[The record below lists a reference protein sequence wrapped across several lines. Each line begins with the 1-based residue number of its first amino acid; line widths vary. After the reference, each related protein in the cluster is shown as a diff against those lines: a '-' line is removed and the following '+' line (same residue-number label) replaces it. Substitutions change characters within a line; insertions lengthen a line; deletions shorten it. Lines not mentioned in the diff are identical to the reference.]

1 MKDIRI
7 VFMGTPDFSVPV
19 FKALAET
26 YNVVAVVTQPDK
38 KTGRKQILTPSPIK
52 LASAEFNIPL
62 LQPVNIKEEYKKVL
76 EYKPDMIITCAYG
89 QIIPKQLLDYPKYK
103 CINVHASLLPK
114 LRGGAPIH
122 HAIMEGYDKTGIT
135 IMYMD
140 TKMDSGDIISQKET
154 KITKKDTLGTLHDR
168 LSEMGKDLLMETLP
182 NIISGNINP
191 IKQDE
196 SKVTYGYNITK
207 EEVPSRPAV
216 TDPSPDEGE
225 DEEQDPTTPSN
236 PGETSGN
243 MSIYGTVQPITMIDV
258 TVPLTIQFTI
268 ESDRT
273 FTGPDSIEIKSNCP
287 SPLDV
292 NLYGV
297 NKDGSAPSLVAPDTH
312 SDDEWNN
319 LSRAETLASIALMLD
334 NTSLSSTGSTLG
346 RIDSA
351 FQGEKALDL
360 DLSAKYGKAWDN
372 SEDLVF
378 TYNVVFEFA
387 MP

>member
-52 LASAEFNIPL
+52 LVSAEFNIPL
-62 LQPVNIKEEYKKVL
+62 LQPVNIKEEYEKIL
-76 EYKPDMIITCAYG
+76 DYKPDMIITCAYG

-122 HAIMEGYDKTGIT
+122 HAIMDGYDKTGIT

-140 TKMDSGDIISQKET
+140 TKMDAGDIISQKET
-154 KITKKDTLGTLHDR
+154 KITKEDTLGTLHDR

-196 SKVTYGYNITK
+196 SEVTYGYNITK
-207 EEVPSRPAV
+207 EDEKIDFTKTNIEVDNKVRALNPTPGAYTTLNGKRLKIYALRVSDRYYSR
-216 TDPSPDEGE
+216 
-225 DEEQDPTTPSN
+225 TTP
-236 PGETSGN
+236 
-243 MSIYGTVQPITMIDV
+243 GTIVG
-258 TVPLTIQFTI
+258 F
-268 ESDRT
+268 E
-273 FTGPDSIEIKSNCP
+273 
-287 SPLDV
+287 
-292 NLYGV
+292 
-297 NKDGSAPSLVAPDTH
+297 KDGIRVVAGTKEVILTD
-312 SDDEWNN
+312 
-319 LSRAETLASIALMLD
+319 IALEGKKRCLVKD
-334 NTSLSSTGSTLG
+334 YLNGVDKKDLLG
-346 RIDSA
+346 
-351 FQGEKALDL
+351 
-360 DLSAKYGKAWDN
+360 
-372 SEDLVF
+372 
-378 TYNVVFEFA
+378 VVLK
-387 MP
+387 

>member
-62 LQPVNIKEEYKKVL
+62 LQPVNIKEEYEKIL

-122 HAIMEGYDKTGIT
+122 HAIMDGYDKTGIT

-207 EEVPSRPAV
+207 EDEKIDFTKTNIEVDNKVRALNPTPGAYTTLNGKRLKIYALRVSDRYYSR
-216 TDPSPDEGE
+216 
-225 DEEQDPTTPSN
+225 TTP
-236 PGETSGN
+236 
-243 MSIYGTVQPITMIDV
+243 GTIVG
-258 TVPLTIQFTI
+258 F
-268 ESDRT
+268 E
-273 FTGPDSIEIKSNCP
+273 
-287 SPLDV
+287 
-292 NLYGV
+292 
-297 NKDGSAPSLVAPDTH
+297 KDGIRVVAGTKEVILTD
-312 SDDEWNN
+312 
-319 LSRAETLASIALMLD
+319 IALEGKKRCLVKD
-334 NTSLSSTGSTLG
+334 YLNGADKKDLLG
-346 RIDSA
+346 
-351 FQGEKALDL
+351 
-360 DLSAKYGKAWDN
+360 
-372 SEDLVF
+372 
-378 TYNVVFEFA
+378 VVLK
-387 MP
+387 

>member
-52 LASAEFNIPL
+52 LVSAEFNIPL
-62 LQPVNIKEEYKKVL
+62 LQPVNIKEEYEKVL

-122 HAIMEGYDKTGIT
+122 HAIMDGYDKTGIT

-207 EEVPSRPAV
+207 EDEKIDFTKTNIEVDNKVRALNPTPGAYTTLNGKRLKIYALRVSDRYYSR
-216 TDPSPDEGE
+216 
-225 DEEQDPTTPSN
+225 TTP
-236 PGETSGN
+236 
-243 MSIYGTVQPITMIDV
+243 GTIVG
-258 TVPLTIQFTI
+258 F
-268 ESDRT
+268 E
-273 FTGPDSIEIKSNCP
+273 
-287 SPLDV
+287 
-292 NLYGV
+292 
-297 NKDGSAPSLVAPDTH
+297 KDGIRVVAGTKEVILTD
-312 SDDEWNN
+312 
-319 LSRAETLASIALMLD
+319 IALEGKKRCLVKD
-334 NTSLSSTGSTLG
+334 YLNGADKKDLLG
-346 RIDSA
+346 
-351 FQGEKALDL
+351 
-360 DLSAKYGKAWDN
+360 
-372 SEDLVF
+372 
-378 TYNVVFEFA
+378 VVLK
-387 MP
+387 